1 LGHDFQRVLSK
12 SDDRTAAGAR
22 HSRAATKNAK
32 ADGQM
37 KSPEKRPHLPVM
49 FTAWPDR

>member
-1 LGHDFQRVLSK
+1 MTSSASFQRATIVL
-12 SDDRTAAGAR
+12 RPAR